1 MHTVRRPFASQ
12 RPDPVRSIDR
22 SRRGGGGRRGGNMDR
37 GGGGGG
43 GGRENSKIRRERL
56 RLRGE
61 RKRLVGERGGG
72 ATRSVSEGKLA
83 SRMADADYESSTSRQ
98 PRPVRAATSYTW
110 TRARC
115 EPSRCEMHA
124 TLHLRCHQPA
134 SPDHVHDLP
143 LLSPFPPRRSITR
156 QSLSINERT
165 LREPPERNFRDIR
178 LSLLRARARLLR
190 ASLFKR

>member
-1 MHTVRRPFASQ
+1 
-12 RPDPVRSIDR
+12 
-22 SRRGGGGRRGGNMDR
+22 MDR

-178 LSLLRARARLLR
+178 LSLARTPPPRVAFQTLIDTNATFRDYQYRTPTPTRILAPIHR
-190 ASLFKR
+190 SIWNNNG

>member
-156 QSLSINERT
+156 QSLSIN
-165 LREPPERNFRDIR
+165 
-178 LSLLRARARLLR
+178 
-190 ASLFKR
+190 